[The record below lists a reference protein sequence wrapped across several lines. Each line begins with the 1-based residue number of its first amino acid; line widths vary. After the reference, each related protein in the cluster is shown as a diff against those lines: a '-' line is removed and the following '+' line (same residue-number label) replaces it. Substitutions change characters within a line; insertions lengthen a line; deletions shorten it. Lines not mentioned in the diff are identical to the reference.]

1 MLSIGGLY
9 RMVEEPAISSVN
21 STQEKIP
28 VLLLEDD
35 LPTQHFMKIVLGE
48 EYDILAAVSAE
59 EARILL
65 SQHRVSII
73 LMDIALRGEENGLE
87 FTRWLRTQDAWS
99 AIPVIAVTAH
109 AFDSD
114 RENALA
120 AGCDAY
126 FAKPIKR
133 AKLLETM
140 SVLLQ

>member
-1 MLSIGGLY
+1 MLSMGGLY
-9 RMVEEPAISSVN
+9 GMVEEPSVRSAN
-21 STQEKIP
+21 TTKGKIP

-35 LPTQHFMKIVLGE
+35 LPTQHFMKIILGD
-48 EYDILAAVSAE
+48 EYDIFAAVSAE
-59 EARILL
+59 EARALL
-65 SQHRVSII
+65 DRHPVSIV
-73 LMDIALRGEENGLE
+73 LMDISLRGEENGLE
-87 FTRWLRTQDAWS
+87 FTRWLRSQDAWNR
-99 AIPVIAVTAH
+99 IPVIAITAH

-140 SVLLQ
+140 SVLLH

>member
-1 MLSIGGLY
+1 MMQMGEYHGMIEESAIGD
-9 RMVEEPAISSVN
+9 VSSMK
-21 STQEKIP
+21 EKIP

-48 EYDILAAVSAE
+48 RYDVIAAVSAE
-59 EARILL
+59 EARVLL
-65 SQHRVSII
+65 NQHRVSII
-73 LMDIALRGEENGLE
+73 LMDISLRGEENGLE
-87 FTRWLRTQDAWS
+87 FTRWLRGQDAWK

-114 RENALA
+114 RKNALA

-140 SVLLQ
+140 DVLLH